1 MSLNPYTSG
10 GYTMNKKK
18 TLSVISALLAVMLL
32 LSSLSIMPAFAAN
45 KDNLAS
51 VSAKRLVGD
60 VDSNGKVNVR
70 DATNIQKFLAAII
83 DFTDEQVELAD
94 TDGNTKVNIK
104 DATAIQKWLAKL
116 ITDTNIGE
124 EIAPSTEPKP
134 TEPKPT
140 EPKPTE
146 PKPTEP
152 ETLPVLGED
161 EYYITYH
168 IAGDDKYL
176 QGVTVNNPNPL
187 YYHTDT
193 SVRLANISIDGY
205 VFEGWYDGEGTTA
218 EKIKEI
224 PEGTEGDIEL
234 YARWTLKEYT
244 IQFDSPLDKI
254 DPLTYTVDKG
264 ATLENPEWDGYT
276 FVGWSDDEGNVVS
289 RIDKGTTGN
298 ITLTANWTSKR
309 NQTIPV
315 KTLGEPIIHEDKDL
329 GQYLFVYEI
338 GRIENV
344 PLYTI
349 KDFGNCNG
357 LKWTETETSSG
368 SINKTEADSIT
379 NAISN
384 ATTRTDAWTLSK
396 DWNTSTSISKNFSN
410 EVSTDVS
417 KTASENFSETGKWNI
432 GGSIGGSKT
441 TTVEAGI
448 SAKIHS
454 NLSTGISGSIPLDI
468 FSIGVNNDYEF
479 GGEVGGNVSSSRSN
493 TKNWNINAGYEH
505 SSTVGGSNSVSKS
518 LSERINSEFGYG
530 QTSSVGGS
538 QSQSS
543 ELSTSQTESRE
554 YASSFSYGVEQTESS
569 SIEYS
574 SDDAYTGY
582 YRLVCAGT
590 LHVFAVVGFD
600 VETSTYYT
608 YTYTVLDK
616 DLKKFIDY
624 SYFTPNFDDNE
635 NGVLPFEVPYFV
647 NEYIDTVVGGTA
659 GLVVDIDT
667 GIILDYVG
675 QSNNVVIPKY
685 ISTDNGD
692 GTYTVTEIKGIDAG
706 AFEYNDKIT
715 SVTMGENITEI
726 PANAFTNC
734 TALKTVVAN
743 SVTTIGANAFMGCSS
758 LESFSV
764 PATVTSLGKNAFAN
778 AGKIT
783 FNPCTADIADA
794 AAYSGAREIVL
805 NMADIKDSYNNRTLL
820 IGSETEH
827 FEFNGAGKV
836 YNKLHIVSDAKT
848 TIINNATISDM
859 DATPLKLSSENVTLN
874 RADIQSGSG
883 LAIILTADTT
893 NLSLYGATKVFS
905 SSANSILSRNLNL
918 SLANASA
925 GGTLN
930 VLGGNVAICGTIT
943 NDNLLRLTSPAE
955 IKYIDEATYSGLIDN
970 TLEWILAE
978 NAPANAVIV
987 GTRWTYDKKTTI
999 TSDQKYLEGYT
1010 MVNSTTSE
1018 GDWGQWSNWSKTV
1031 YTADSNTQ
1039 VETKTVTD
1047 QAAYTNYKYW
1057 IYRTA
1062 DGYGYGTKNYNT
1074 GSKHGACT
1082 KYDEINLTYPL
1093 SVTNASLGLYG
1104 NYNSSMF
1111 SHGYDCQWFKGDVTT
1126 VPAKTHVEYRF
1137 RDKEIVTTYY
1147 HTKQETVTSYV
1158 EVIPGDG
1165 ITNVQKW
1172 VQCKIS

>member
-1 MSLNPYTSG
+1 
-10 GYTMNKKK
+10 MNKKK
-18 TLSVISALLAVMLL
+18 ALSVISALLIVMLL
-32 LSSLSIMPAFAAN
+32 LSSLSIMPVFAAN
-45 KDNLAS
+45 KDDLTS

-83 DFTDEQVELAD
+83 DFTDQQIELAD

-124 EIAPSTEPKP
+124 EVAPSTEPETTVP
-134 TEPKPT
+134 TEPQPTKPLPT
-140 EPKPTE
+140 EPD
-146 PKPTEP
+146 
-152 ETLPVLGED
+152 TLPVLGED

-176 QGVTVNNPNPL
+176 QSVEINNSNPL
-187 YYHTDT
+187 YYRSGDGL
-193 SVRLANISIDGY
+193 RLLNISVDGY
-205 VFEGWYDGEGTTA
+205 IFEGWYDGEGTSA

-224 PEGTEGDIEL
+224 PAGTQGEVEL

-254 DPLTYTVDKG
+254 DPITYTVDKG
-264 ATLENPEWDGYT
+264 ATLKNPNWDGYT
-276 FVGWSDDEGNVVS
+276 FVGWSDDDGNVVS

-309 NQTIPV
+309 NQTVPV
-315 KTLGEPIIHEDKDL
+315 KTLADPIIHEDKAT
-329 GQYLFVYEI
+329 GQYLFVYEL

-368 SINKTEADSIT
+368 SINKTEADNIT
-379 NAISN
+379 QAISN
-384 ATTRTDAWTLSK
+384 ATTRTSAWTLSK
-396 DWNTSTSISKNFSN
+396 DWNTSTSVSKNFAS
-410 EVSTDVS
+410 EVSKDISDVA
-417 KTASENFSETGKWNI
+417 TNTFNETGTWNI

-448 SAKIHS
+448 SAKIQS
-454 NLSTGISGSIPLDI
+454 KNSIGVSGSIPLDI
-468 FSIGVNNDYEF
+468 FSIGAETNYEY
-479 GGEVGGNVSSSRSN
+479 GGEVGGNVSSSKSN

-505 SSTVGGSNSVSKS
+505 SSSVGGSETISRS
-518 LSERINSEFGYG
+518 LSEKISSEFGYG

-590 LHVFAVVGFD
+590 LHVFGVVGFD

-608 YTYTVLDK
+608 YTYTVLDEE
-616 DLKKFIDY
+616 LKKFIDY

-647 NEYIDTVVGGTA
+647 NRYIDTVVGGTA

-667 GIILDYVG
+667 GIIIDYVG
-675 QSNNVVIPKY
+675 ESKDVVIPKY

-706 AFEYNDKIT
+706 TFEYNEKIT
-715 SVTMGENITEI
+715 SVTMGENITTI
-726 PANAFTNC
+726 PANAFTGC
-734 TALKTVVAN
+734 TSLKTVVAD
-743 SVTTIGANAFMGCSS
+743 SVTAIGENAFMGCSS
-758 LESFSV
+758 LENFSV
-764 PATVTSLGKNAFAN
+764 PATVTTLGKNAFVN
-778 AGKIT
+778 AGKVT
-783 FNPCTADIADA
+783 FNPCTAEIADA

-805 NMADIKDSYNNRTLL
+805 NMADLKGDYKNRTLL

-836 YNKLHIVSDAKT
+836 YHKLHITSDAKT

-859 DATPLKLSSENVTLN
+859 DGTPLKLSSENVTLN

-883 LAIILTADTT
+883 PAIILTADTT
-893 NLSLYGATKVFS
+893 NLSLYGAVKVQS
-905 SSANSILSRNLNL
+905 NSANSILSRNLNL

-930 VLGGNVAICGTIT
+930 VLAGNVAICGTIT
-943 NDNLLRLTSPAE
+943 NDKLLRLVSPAE

-970 TLEWILAE
+970 TLEWILAS
-978 NAPANAVIV
+978 NVPANAVIV
-987 GTRWTYDKKTTI
+987 GERWTYDKTTTI

-1010 MVNSTTSE
+1010 MVNSTTHE
-1018 GDWGQWSNWSKTV
+1018 GDWGQWSDWSRTQYV
-1031 YTADSNTQ
+1031 ADSNTQ

-1047 QAAYTNYKYW
+1047 KAAYTNYKYW

-1082 KYDEINLTYPL
+1082 KYDEINLSYAL
-1093 SVTNASLGLYG
+1093 SVTNSSLGLYG
-1104 NYNSSMF
+1104 YYNSGMF
-1111 SHGYDCQWFKGDVTT
+1111 SHGYDNQWFKGDVTT
-1126 VPAKTHVEYRF
+1126 VPAQTHIEYRF

-1158 EVIPGDG
+1158 EVTAGDG
-1165 ITNVQKW
+1165 ISNVQKW

>member
-1 MSLNPYTSG
+1 
-10 GYTMNKKK
+10 MNKKK
-18 TLSVISALLAVMLL
+18 TLSVISMLLAVMLL
-32 LSSLSIMPAFAAN
+32 LSSLSIMPAFAVN
-45 KDNLAS
+45 KDNLTS

-60 VDSNGKVNVR
+60 VDGNEKVNVR

-83 DFTDEQVELAD
+83 DFTDQQIALAD

-124 EIAPSTEPKP
+124 EVAPATEPETTAPTNPVTTPQP
-134 TEPKPT
+134 TEPD
-140 EPKPTE
+140 
-146 PKPTEP
+146 
-152 ETLPVLGED
+152 TLPVLGDD

-176 QGVTVNNPNPL
+176 QGIEIINSNPL
-187 YYHTDT
+187 YYHTDQ
-193 SVRLANISIDGY
+193 SVRLANISVDGY
-205 VFEGWYDGEGTTA
+205 IFEGWYDGEGTTA

-224 PEGTEGDIEL
+224 PAGTEGDIEL

-254 DPLTYTVDKG
+254 DDITYTVDKG
-264 ATLENPEWDGYT
+264 ATLENPNWDGYT
-276 FVGWSDDEGNVVS
+276 FVGWSDDDGNVVS
-289 RIDKGTTGN
+289 RIEKGTTGN
-298 ITLTANWTSKR
+298 LTLTANWTSKR
-309 NQTIPV
+309 NQTVPV
-315 KTLGEPIIHEDKDL
+315 KTLANPIIHEDKAT
-329 GQYLFVYEI
+329 GQYLFVYEL

-368 SINKTEADSIT
+368 SINKTEADNIT
-379 NAISN
+379 QAISN
-384 ATTRTDAWTLSK
+384 ATTRTSAWTLSK
-396 DWNTSTSISKNFSN
+396 DWNTSTSVSKNFSN
-410 EVSTDVS
+410 EVSKEISDVA
-417 KTASENFSETGKWNI
+417 TNTFNETGTWNI

-454 NLSTGISGSIPLDI
+454 KNSIGVSGSIPLDI
-468 FSIGVNNDYEF
+468 FSIGAETNYEY
-479 GGEVGGNVSSSRSN
+479 GGEVGGNVSSSKSN

-505 SSTVGGSNSVSKS
+505 SSSVGGSETISRS
-518 LSERINSEFGYG
+518 LSDKISTEFGYG

-590 LHVFAVVGFD
+590 LHVFGVVGFD
-600 VETSTYYT
+600 IETSTYYT
-608 YTYTVLDK
+608 YTYTVLDEE
-616 DLKKFIDY
+616 LKKFIDY

-647 NEYIDTVVGGTA
+647 NQYIDTVVGGTA

-667 GIILDYVG
+667 GIIIDYVG
-675 QSNNVVIPKY
+675 ESKDVVIPKY

-692 GTYTVTEIKGIDAG
+692 GTFTVTEIKGIDAG
-706 AFEYNDKIT
+706 TFEYNEKIT
-715 SVTMGENITEI
+715 SVTMGENITAI
-726 PANAFTNC
+726 PANAFTGC
-734 TALKTVVAN
+734 ASLKKVVAD
-743 SVTTIGANAFMGCSS
+743 SVTSIGENAFMGCSS

-764 PATVTSLGKNAFAN
+764 PANVTTLGKNAFVN
-778 AGKIT
+778 AGKVT
-783 FNPCTADIADA
+783 FNPSTAEIADS

-805 NMADIKDSYNNRTLL
+805 NMADLKGDYNNRTLL
-820 IGSETEH
+820 IGSETER

-848 TIINNATISDM
+848 TIINDATISDM
-859 DATPLKLSSENVTLN
+859 DGTPLKLSSENVTLN

-883 LAIILTADTT
+883 LAIILSADTT
-893 NLSLYGATKVFS
+893 NLSLYGNAKVFS
-905 SSANSILSRNLNL
+905 SSANSILSRNLKL
-918 SLANASA
+918 SLANMSA

-930 VLGGNVAICGTIT
+930 VVSGNVAVCGTIE
-943 NDNLLRLTSPAE
+943 NDKLLKLNSPAE
-955 IKYIDEATYSGLIDN
+955 IKYIDEVTYSGLIDN
-970 TLEWILAE
+970 TLEWILAS

-987 GTRWTYDKKTTI
+987 GTRWTYDKTTTI

-1010 MVNSTTSE
+1010 MVNSTTHE
-1018 GDWGQWSNWSKTV
+1018 GDWGQWSDWSRTQYV
-1031 YTADSNTQ
+1031 ADNNTQ

-1047 QAAYTNYKYW
+1047 KAAYTNYKYW

-1074 GSKHGACT
+1074 GTKHGACT
-1082 KYDEINLTYPL
+1082 RYDEINLTYPL

-1111 SHGYDCQWFKGDVTT
+1111 SHGYDSQWFKGDVTT
-1126 VPAKTHVEYRF
+1126 VPAQTHTEYRF

-1158 EVIPGDG
+1158 EVTAGDG
-1165 ITNVQKW
+1165 ISNVQKW
-1172 VQCKIS
+1172 VQCKVS

>member
-1 MSLNPYTSG
+1 
-10 GYTMNKKK
+10 MNKKK

-32 LSSLSIMPAFAAN
+32 LSSLSIMPVFAAN
-45 KDNLAS
+45 KDDLTS
-51 VSAKRLVGD
+51 VSAKRLIGD

-83 DFTDEQVELAD
+83 EFTDEQVELAD

-124 EIAPSTEPKP
+124 EVAPSTEPESTVP
-134 TEPKPT
+134 TEPQPTKPLPT
-140 EPKPTE
+140 EPD
-146 PKPTEP
+146 
-152 ETLPVLGED
+152 TLPVLGED

-176 QGVTVNNPNPL
+176 QSVEINNPNPL
-187 YYHTDT
+187 YYRSGDGL
-193 SVRLANISIDGY
+193 RLLNISVDGY
-205 VFEGWYDGEGTTA
+205 VFEGWYDGEGTSA

-224 PEGTEGDIEL
+224 PAGTQGEVEL

-254 DPLTYTVDKG
+254 DPITYTVDKG
-264 ATLENPEWDGYT
+264 ATLKNPNWDGYT
-276 FVGWSDDEGNVVS
+276 FVGWSDDDGNVVS

-309 NQTIPV
+309 NQTVPV
-315 KTLGEPIIHEDKDL
+315 KTLADPIIHEDKAT
-329 GQYLFVYEI
+329 GQYLFVYEL

-368 SINKTEADSIT
+368 SINKTEADNIT
-379 NAISN
+379 QAISN
-384 ATTRTDAWTLSK
+384 ATTRTSAWTLSK
-396 DWNTSTSISKNFSN
+396 DWNTSTSVSKNFAS
-410 EVSTDVS
+410 EVSKDISDVA
-417 KTASENFSETGKWNI
+417 TNTFNETGTWNI

-448 SAKIHS
+448 SAKIQS
-454 NLSTGISGSIPLDI
+454 KNSIGVSGSIPLDI
-468 FSIGVNNDYEF
+468 FSIGAETNYEY
-479 GGEVGGNVSSSRSN
+479 GGEVGGNVSSSKSN

-505 SSTVGGSNSVSKS
+505 SSSVGGSETISRS
-518 LSERINSEFGYG
+518 LSEKISSEFGYG

-590 LHVFAVVGFD
+590 LHVFGVVGFD

-608 YTYTVLDK
+608 YTYTVLDEE
-616 DLKKFIDY
+616 LKKFIDY

-647 NEYIDTVVGGTA
+647 NQYIDTVVGGTA

-667 GIILDYVG
+667 GIIIDYVG
-675 QSNNVVIPKY
+675 ESKDVVIPKY

-692 GTYTVTEIKGIDAG
+692 GTFTVTEIKGIDAG
-706 AFEYNDKIT
+706 TFEYNDKIT
-715 SVTMGENITEI
+715 SVTMGENITTI
-726 PANAFTNC
+726 PANAFTGC
-734 TALKTVVAN
+734 TSLKTVVAD
-743 SVTTIGANAFMGCSS
+743 SVTAIGENAFMGCSS
-758 LESFSV
+758 LENFSV
-764 PATVTSLGKNAFAN
+764 PATVTTLGKNAFVN
-778 AGKIT
+778 AGKVT
-783 FNPCTADIADA
+783 FNPCTAEIADA

-805 NMADIKDSYNNRTLL
+805 NMADLKGDYKNRTLL

-836 YNKLHIVSDAKT
+836 YHKLHITSDAKT

-859 DATPLKLSSENVTLN
+859 DGTPLKLSSENVTLN

-883 LAIILTADTT
+883 PAIILTADTT
-893 NLSLYGATKVFS
+893 NLSLYGAVKVQS
-905 SSANSILSRNLNL
+905 NSANSILSRNLNL

-930 VLGGNVAICGTIT
+930 VLAGNVAICGTIT
-943 NDNLLRLTSPAE
+943 NDKLLRLVSPAE

-970 TLEWILAE
+970 TLEWVLAS
-978 NAPANAVIV
+978 NVPANAVIV
-987 GTRWTYDKKTTI
+987 GERWTYDKTTTI

-1010 MVNSTTSE
+1010 MVNSTTHE
-1018 GDWGQWSNWSKTV
+1018 GDWGQWSDWSRTQYV
-1031 YTADSNTQ
+1031 ADSNTQ

-1047 QAAYTNYKYW
+1047 KAAYTNYKYW

-1082 KYDEINLTYPL
+1082 KYDEINLSYAL
-1093 SVTNASLGLYG
+1093 SVTNSSLGLYG
-1104 NYNSSMF
+1104 YYNSSMF
-1111 SHGYDCQWFKGDVTT
+1111 SHGYDNQWFKGDVTT
-1126 VPAKTHVEYRF
+1126 VPAQTHIEYRF

-1158 EVIPGDG
+1158 EVTAGDG
-1165 ITNVQKW
+1165 ISNVQKW